1 MTQVWEAATGTSTA
15 PRSALFDEPPF
26 GDGIMAHQLAALD
39 LEVTRHP
46 ADVRSMLVLAV
57 TAHSEAIATGVPPER
72 ELARLRE
79 FGARRAAARGPLDPV
94 LAALHE
100 VTDNVV
106 EATTSAQHAIGDT
119 TQLADRVRATGTA
132 FVQALLTGFQEGYA
146 SEHEPRPGGSAWDRQ
161 LRRQAVNNYAVVA
174 VHCEITT
181 SGDPTALLD
190 DAFAACGVPDALPLV
205 TGDGSYVL
213 VPARDERH
221 AVDVCRHVHQRLG
234 GAAWLAVSWCR
245 SSEVDTG
252 REEAHA
258 VLTLV
263 RDGAREPGVYRVD
276 DVLVEYAV
284 LQDPSTVDQ
293 LTALITPV
301 LRQEVLCATLK
312 AFVAA
317 NGNRSKAA
325 DALKI
330 HRSTLDYRLGRIE
343 QLTGCQ
349 PTSDRGVQLLAI
361 ALATCAVPHENTG

>member
-1 MTQVWEAATGTSTA
+1 MTQVCEPTTGTSGA
-15 PRSALFDEPPF
+15 QFDEPPA
-26 GDGIMAHQLAALD
+26 GDGIVADQLSALD
-39 LEVTRHP
+39 LEMSRHP
-46 ADVRSMLVLAV
+46 ADVRPMVLLAV

-79 FGARRAAARGPLDPV
+79 LGARRAAARGPLDPV

-106 EATTSAQHAIGDT
+106 EATLSARHAIGDT
-119 TQLADRVRATGTA
+119 TELAERVRATGTA

-146 SEHEPRPGGSAWDRQ
+146 AEQEPRPSGSAWDRH
-161 LRRQAVNNYAVVA
+161 LHGRAASNYAVVA
-174 VHCEITT
+174 VHCDRTT
-181 SGDPTALLD
+181 SGDLTTVLD
-190 DAFAACGVPDALPLV
+190 DAFTACGVPDAVPLV

-213 VPARDERH
+213 VPARDEQC
-221 AVDVCRHVHQRLG
+221 AVDLCRQVHQRLG
-234 GAAWLAVSWCR
+234 GEAWLAVSWCS
-245 SSEVDTG
+245 SSEVDFR

-258 VLTLV
+258 VLNLV
-263 RDGAREPGVYRVD
+263 RDGARQPGVYQLD

-301 LRQEVLCATLK
+301 LRQDLLHATLK
-312 AFVAA
+312 AFITA

-361 ALATCAVPHENTG
+361 ALATCAAPRENTGN